1 MSNKPM
7 FTQPKQ
13 KRSRQ
18 RVDAILNAASE
29 LFAEVGYEAATIVE
43 IASRSNTAVGSMY
56 QFFANK
62 EAILY
67 AIVERYVAA
76 ATEVFANIQVKSYP
90 DMTLE
95 QSIKAIL
102 VPLKNFIRDN
112 RDFQVIFSTQ
122 RGPAF
127 LEQTIRAMDEDFLAR
142 NDRALA
148 QARPNL
154 DPAARR
160 KYSLICMVIMK
171 ALLGM
176 TTYSTELTFDEIFEE
191 LEAVY
196 IRYLTP
202 VMDFQP
208 PKA

>member
-13 KRSRQ
+13 KRGRQ

-29 LFAEVGYEAATIVE
+29 LFAEVGYESATIIE
-43 IASRSNTAVGSMY
+43 IAARADTSVGSMY

-62 EAILY
+62 EAILF
-67 AIVERYVAA
+67 ALVERYVAA
-76 ATEVFANIQVKSYP
+76 ATETFANMQVESFP
-90 DMTLE
+90 EMTLE

-102 VPLKNFIRDN
+102 VPLKTFIRDN

-142 NDRALA
+142 NDKALA
-148 QARPNL
+148 QARPGL
-154 DPAARR
+154 TAAERR
-160 KYSLICMVIMK
+160 KYSLVCMVIMK
-171 ALLGM
+171 AMLGM
-176 TTYSTELTFDEIFEE
+176 TNYTNELTFDEIFEE

-196 IRYLTP
+196 LRYLLP
-202 VMDFQP
+202 VMGE
-208 PKA
+208 

>member
-1 MSNKPM
+1 
-7 FTQPKQ
+7 
-13 KRSRQ
+13 
-18 RVDAILNAASE
+18 
-29 LFAEVGYEAATIVE
+29 
-43 IASRSNTAVGSMY
+43 MY

-67 AIVERYVAA
+67 ALVERYVASA
-76 ATEVFANIQVKSYP
+76 SVTFDNIAVESFP
-90 DMTLE
+90 EMTLE

-102 VPLKNFIRDN
+102 VPLKAFIRNN
-112 RDFQVIFSTQ
+112 RDFQVIFSTT

-154 DPAARR
+154 NAADRR
-160 KYSLICMVIMK
+160 KYSLVCMVIMK
-171 ALLGM
+171 AMLGM
-176 TTYSTELTFDEIFEE
+176 TNYTTELTFDEIFDE

-196 IRYLTP
+196 LRYLTP
-202 VMDFQP
+202 VMGE
-208 PKA
+208 

>member
-1 MSNKPM
+1 MQTKPM

-13 KRSRQ
+13 KRGRQ

-29 LFAEVGYEAATIVE
+29 LFAAVGYESATIIE
-43 IASRSNTAVGSMY
+43 IAARADTSVGSMY

-67 AIVERYVAA
+67 ALVERYVASA
-76 ATEVFANIQVKSYP
+76 SLTFDNMAIESFP
-90 DMTLE
+90 EMTLE

-102 VPLKNFIRDN
+102 VPLKAFIRDN
-112 RDFQVIFSTQ
+112 RDFQVIFSTT

-127 LEQTIRAMDEDFLAR
+127 LEETIRAMDEDFLAR

-154 DPAARR
+154 NAVDRR
-160 KYSLICMVIMK
+160 KYSLVCMVIMK
-171 ALLGM
+171 AMLGM
-176 TTYSTELTFDEIFEE
+176 TNYTTELTFDEIFDE

-196 IRYLTP
+196 IRYLAP
-202 VMDFQP
+202 VMGE
-208 PKA
+208 

>member
-13 KRSRQ
+13 KRGRQ

-29 LFAEVGYEAATIVE
+29 LFAEVGYESATVIE
-43 IASRSNTAVGSMY
+43 IAARANTSVGSMY

-62 EAILY
+62 EAILF
-67 AIVERYVAA
+67 AIVQRYVAS
-76 ATEVFANIQVKSYP
+76 ATEVFSNIPVEAYP

-102 VPLKNFIRDN
+102 VPLKVFIRDN

-127 LEQTIRAMDEDFLAR
+127 LEETIRVMDEDFLAR
-142 NDRALA
+142 NDQALA
-148 QARPNL
+148 QSRPNL
-154 DPAARR
+154 SPAARR
-160 KYSLICMVIMK
+160 KYSLVCMVIMK
-171 ALLGM
+171 AMLGM
-176 TTYSTELTFDEIFEE
+176 TNYTTELTFDEIFEE

-196 IRYLTP
+196 VRYLTP
-202 VMDFQP
+202 VMGE
-208 PKA
+208 

>member
-1 MSNKPM
+1 MPNKPM

-13 KRSRQ
+13 KRGRQ

-29 LFAEVGYEAATIVE
+29 LFAEVGYESATIIE
-43 IASRSNTAVGSMY
+43 IAARADTSVGSMY

-62 EAILY
+62 EAILF

-76 ATEVFANIQVKSYP
+76 ATLVFDNIPVESYP
-90 DMTLE
+90 DMTME

-102 VPLKNFIRDN
+102 VPLKEFIRDN
-112 RDFQVIFSTQ
+112 RDFRVIFSTQ

-127 LEQTIRAMDEDFLAR
+127 LEQTIRAMDEGFLAR
-142 NDRALA
+142 NDVALA
-148 QARPNL
+148 LARPNL
-154 DPAARR
+154 SPAIRR
-160 KYSLICMVIMK
+160 KLSLVCMVIMK
-171 ALLGM
+171 AMLGM
-176 TTYSTELTFDEIFEE
+176 TTTTTELTFDEVFEE

-202 VMDFQP
+202 VMGE
-208 PKA
+208 

>member
-29 LFAEVGYEAATIVE
+29 LFAEVGYESATIVE
-43 IASRSNTAVGSMY
+43 IAARSNTAVGSMY

-76 ATEVFANIQVKSYP
+76 ATEVFANIQVESYP
-90 DMTLE
+90 DMTLG

-102 VPLKNFIRDN
+102 MPLKAFIRDN

-127 LEQTIRAMDEDFLAR
+127 LEQTIRAMDEDFLVR

-154 DPAARR
+154 DPADRR
-160 KYSLICMVIMK
+160 KYSLVCMVIMK

-176 TTYSTELTFDEIFEE
+176 TTYTTELTFDEIFEE

-202 VMDFQP
+202 VMGE
-208 PKA
+208 

>member
-1 MSNKPM
+1 MQTKPM

-13 KRSRQ
+13 KRGRQ

-29 LFAEVGYEAATIVE
+29 LFAAVGYESATIIE
-43 IASRSNTAVGSMY
+43 IAARADTSVGSMY

-67 AIVERYVAA
+67 ALVERYVASA
-76 ATEVFANIQVKSYP
+76 SVTFDNMAIESFP
-90 DMTLE
+90 EMTLE

-102 VPLKNFIRDN
+102 VPLKAFIRDN
-112 RDFQVIFSTQ
+112 RDFQVIFSTT

-127 LEQTIRAMDEDFLAR
+127 LEETIRAMDEDFLAR

-154 DPAARR
+154 NAVDRR
-160 KYSLICMVIMK
+160 KYSLVCMVIMK
-171 ALLGM
+171 AMLGM
-176 TTYSTELTFDEIFEE
+176 TNYTTELTFDEIFDE

-196 IRYLTP
+196 IRYLAP
-202 VMDFQP
+202 VMGE
-208 PKA
+208 

>member
-29 LFAEVGYEAATIVE
+29 LFAEVGYESATIVE
-43 IASRSNTAVGSMY
+43 IAARSNTAVGSMY

-76 ATEVFANIQVKSYP
+76 ATEVFANIQVESYP

-102 VPLKNFIRDN
+102 LPLKAFIRDN
-112 RDFQVIFSTQ
+112 SDFQVIFSTQ

-154 DPAARR
+154 NPTDRR
-160 KYSLICMVIMK
+160 KYSLVCMVIMK

-176 TTYSTELTFDEIFEE
+176 TTYTTELTFDEIFEE

-196 IRYLTP
+196 VRYLTP

-208 PKA
+208 PKP

>member
-7 FTQPKQ
+7 LTQPKQ
-13 KRSRQ
+13 KRGRQ

-29 LFAEVGYEAATIVE
+29 LFAEVGYESATIIE
-43 IASRSNTAVGSMY
+43 IAARADTSVGSMY

-62 EAILY
+62 EAILF
-67 AIVERYVAA
+67 AIIQRYVAA
-76 ATEVFANIQVKSYP
+76 ATEVFANIPVESYP
-90 DMTLE
+90 DMTME
-95 QSIKAIL
+95 QSIRAIL
-102 VPLKNFIRDN
+102 VPLKAFIRNN

-148 QARPNL
+148 QARPNIS
-154 DPAARR
+154 PAQRR
-160 KYSLICMVIMK
+160 KYSLVCMVIMK
-171 ALLGM
+171 AMLGM
-176 TTYSTELTFDEIFEE
+176 TNYTTELTFDEIFEE

-196 IRYLTP
+196 VRYLTP
-202 VMDFQP
+202 VMGE
-208 PKA
+208 

>member
-13 KRSRQ
+13 KRGRQ

-29 LFAEVGYEAATIVE
+29 LFAEVGYESATIIE
-43 IASRSNTAVGSMY
+43 IAARADTSVGSMY

-67 AIVERYVAA
+67 ALVERYVASA
-76 ATEVFANIQVKSYP
+76 SVTFDNMAVESFP
-90 DMTLE
+90 EMTLE

-102 VPLKNFIRDN
+102 VPLKAFIRNN
-112 RDFQVIFSTQ
+112 RDFQVIFSTT

-142 NDRALA
+142 NDKALA

-154 DPAARR
+154 NAADRR
-160 KYSLICMVIMK
+160 KYSLVCMVIMK
-171 ALLGM
+171 AMLGM
-176 TTYSTELTFDEIFEE
+176 TNYTTELTFDEIFDE

-196 IRYLTP
+196 LRYLTP
-202 VMDFQP
+202 VMGE
-208 PKA
+208 

>member
-13 KRSRQ
+13 KRGRQ

-29 LFAEVGYEAATIVE
+29 LFAEVGYEASTIIE
-43 IASRSNTAVGSMY
+43 IAARADTSVGSMY

-62 EAILY
+62 EAILH
-67 AIVERYVAA
+67 AIIERYVAA
-76 ATEVFANIQVKSYP
+76 ASAVFDNIPVESYP

-102 VPLKNFIRDN
+102 VPLKAFIRDN

-127 LEQTIRAMDEDFLAR
+127 LEQTIKAMDEDFLAR
-142 NDRALA
+142 NDKALA

-154 DPAARR
+154 APTLRR
-160 KYSLICMVIMK
+160 KYSLVCMVIMK
-171 ALLGM
+171 AMLGM
-176 TTYSTELTFDEIFEE
+176 TNYTTELTFDEIFDE

-202 VMDFQP
+202 VMEEN
-208 PKA
+208 

>member
-13 KRSRQ
+13 KRGRQ

-29 LFAEVGYEAATIVE
+29 LFAEVGYEAATIIE
-43 IASRSNTAVGSMY
+43 IAARADTSVGSMY

-67 AIVERYVAA
+67 ALIERYVAA
-76 ATEVFANIQVKSYP
+76 ASAVFDNIPVESYP

-102 VPLKNFIRDN
+102 VPLKAFIRDN

-127 LEQTIRAMDEDFLAR
+127 LEQTIKAMDEDFLAR
-142 NDRALA
+142 NDKALA

-154 DPAARR
+154 APAQRR
-160 KYSLICMVIMK
+160 KYSLVCMVIMK
-171 ALLGM
+171 AMLGM
-176 TTYSTELTFDEIFEE
+176 TNYTTELTFDEIFDE

-202 VMDFQP
+202 VIGE
-208 PKA
+208 